1 MNIFFR
7 KELNYGKVSSN
18 GNCISAG
25 EAWRSICKGTVAMA
39 KSKKQWVWVKAK
51 PSKVPDALKRELS
64 VKANALIEEYIRS
77 EHVKPPP
84 KNPRFNYIEDIFTKW
99 RGRNFYFMAKYAS
112 PAPNRISPFFE
123 VGFARLE
130 FIGDNRFDLAY
141 FRYTEKWWPVFSG
154 LTVDEALDLVRS
166 EGLFNP

>member
-18 GNCISAG
+18 SNCISAS

-99 RGRNFYFMAKYAS
+99 RGRYFYFMAKYAS

-154 LTVDEALDLVRS
+154 LTVDEALDLVKS